1 MATLEER
8 IAALEAMLAA
18 LGTPDDYYVSRY
30 SGEEIDDL
38 LGKANAAIRYDAAQS
53 LTAAQQHTAQKNIGT
68 TWPCNPNLLDNWYFG
83 NPVNQRGQ
91 TSYTGEIYGID
102 RWKGRWTGDGT
113 ATITGNGLKLFR
125 AGHPAHN
132 LQNIEHPERLA
143 GQVVTL
149 SILAKNGYSAIVI
162 NGAEQTFNGI
172 TSLGVKS
179 NTITLPD
186 PLTSLAVEVLSAADE
201 TDNLFLAVKLEL
213 GDTQTLAHKEG
224 DTWVLNEIPDYG
236 EQLRRC
242 QRYFVRLRQYAQARA
257 TQIVQDYIDFSVVVP
272 EAMRACPVITGGTA
286 YVDRITSASVD
297 GFSFAVAAQSANN
310 IRLRASKTGHGLTD
324 ATLEVSD
331 YLDLSADL

>member
-1 MATLEER
+1 MAQRKNIMVNGVL
-8 IAALEAMLAA
+8 
-18 LGTPDDYYVSRY
+18 TPVWQTDATAQ
-30 SGEEIDDL
+30 EIDD
-38 LGKANAAIRYDAAQS
+38 
-53 LTAAQQHTAQKNIGT
+53 TAKKTAWQ
-68 TWPCNPNLLDNWYFG
+68 CNPNLLDNWCFLPG
-83 NPVNQRGQ
+83 CVVNQRGQ

-102 RWKGRWTGDGT
+102 RWKGVWTGDGT
-113 ATITGNGLKLFR
+113 ATLVDNGLKLFR

-132 LQNIEHPERLA
+132 LQYVEHPERLA

-149 SILAKNGYSAIVI
+149 SILAKNGYTAIVV
-162 NGAEQTFNGI
+162 NGAEQTFDGI

-242 QRYFVRLRQYAQARA
+242 QRYFVKFPRLRFKTLPSNCIYP
-257 TQIVQDYIDFSVVVP
+257 IVLPCQMRTIPTLSNNVKGNVVV
-272 EAMRACPVITGGTA
+272 ESDFDASYVVVKNTA
-286 YVDRITSASVD
+286 DSASSD
-297 GFSFAVAAQSANN
+297 IIFYNLEISAE
-310 IRLRASKTGHGLTD
+310 L
-324 ATLEVSD
+324 
-331 YLDLSADL
+331 